1 MVNEFVAPEGKL
13 DAPVVVLGEV
23 PGKVEMV
30 EGQPFVGPAGRLLFD
45 SFFLSGLVVYA
56 SLYTL

>member
-1 MVNEFVAPEGKL
+1 MVNEVVKPEGKE
-13 DAPVVVLGEV
+13 DAPIVVLGEA

-45 SFFLSGLVVYA
+45 SFLLV
-56 SLYTL
+56 LE